1 MGEFEFG
8 AKSVGRLM
16 YRTEEEAGAAADEL
30 GLDGVHA
37 HRTDHDSDG
46 QAERVAMPGEN
57 HSGLNAALE
66 SRGLE
71 PTDMPGKKS
80 DDMGKRFGDDMLDS
94 DMAMLDG
101 MGMGGEFGAAGRDTL
116 DVDMAMLDGMG
127 MGGELSGSQ
136 MEAEMQV
143 ERAMEDGMEP
153 FGRVSGAIDIG
164 ESDNVAGDAL
174 TGVFVGDE
182 DDDGL
187 MELY

>member
-37 HRTDHDSDG
+37 HRTDYDSDG

-94 DMAMLDG
+94 
-101 MGMGGEFGAAGRDTL
+101 
-116 DVDMAMLDGMG
+116 DMAMLDGMG